1 MVYDVGDFDKTFM
14 KEITRRRFI
23 KSSVIG
29 ATMLAAG
36 KLDLAA
42 IAANSAGEKTFAADS
57 PPTESIKELLSSLK
71 VKGRVVTASETDY
84 LEAREDYNGRFSSH
98 PRAIVYCENELDV
111 SETIKWARQNRLR
124 VSIRSGGHSYEGF
137 SVVDDGIVI
146 DVSKLD
152 KIAVDSKKKTATV
165 GSGVTLLPLYQALWA
180 KGMVVPA
187 GSCSSVGIGG
197 STLGGGFGL
206 LARSMGLTCDNLI
219 GVKLVDANGKV
230 LQANDAEN
238 SDLLWA
244 CKGGGGGNF
253 GVVTEFT
260 FKTHAIQNVTIFRVK
275 WKYDDMAA
283 VIKAWQKW
291 APNADNRITC
301 VLTMTSKK
309 SNRVSC
315 VGVFLGSQSEVR
327 KQIAPLIQVPA
338 PISLTVN
345 TSSWMDAVMRFS
357 GLPKPKPIEAS
368 VKHSDTTGGAQVAS
382 QKTVRKLALAP
393 AAISARSTQPTASPD
408 TVHMHIHP
416 RFKNTSDY
424 VNKELSDEGIRT
436 IVSFLEHPPVDSSCL
451 QFDSYGGKITQIPVT
466 DTAFCHRADTKF
478 CMHYQISW
486 RNPSQDERN
495 MQWVNDF
502 KKAMKPHVS
511 GFTYVNY
518 CDREIEDF
526 PRSYYG
532 NNLERLIEIKKK
544 YDPSNFFSFA
554 QSIPMEPSPKP

>member
-1 MVYDVGDFDKTFM
+1 MVYDVGDLFDKTFM

-29 ATMLAAG
+29 ATMFAAG

-42 IAANSAGEKTFAADS
+42 IAEDTEKTVAADS
-57 PPTESIKELLSSLK
+57 SAESLKGLLSSLH
-71 VKGRVVTASETDY
+71 VKGRVVTASDSDY
-84 LEAREDYNGRFSSH
+84 LDAREDYNGRFSSH
-98 PRAIVYCENELDV
+98 PKAIIYCENELDV
-111 SETIKWARQNRLR
+111 SETIKWARHNRFR

-137 SVVDDGIVI
+137 SVIDDGIVI

-152 KIAVDSKKKTATV
+152 QIVIDTKNKTATV
-165 GSGVTLLPLYQALWA
+165 GSGVTLLPFYEALWA

-206 LARSMGLTCDNLI
+206 LSRHMGLTCDNLI
-219 GVKLVDANGKV
+219 GLKLVDANGK
-230 LQANDAEN
+230 LLKANETEN
-238 SDLLWA
+238 RDLLWA

-260 FKTHAIQNVTIFRVK
+260 FKTHAIENVTIFRVK
-275 WKYDDMAA
+275 WKYEDIAT
-283 VIKAWQKW
+283 VIKTWQKW
-291 APNADNRITC
+291 APCADDRLTC

-327 KQIAPLIQVPA
+327 KQIAPLLQTPE
-338 PISLTVN
+338 PISLSVN
-345 TSSWMDAVMRFS
+345 SSSWMDAVIRFS
-357 GLPKPKPIEAS
+357 GLPRASKKNES
-368 VKHSDTTGGAQVAS
+368 VKTTGTRNGAQKTG
-382 QKTVRKLALAP
+382 QKSAGKLASGP
-393 AAISARSTQPTASPD
+393 AAISARNTQPNTPHE

-424 VNKELSDEGIRT
+424 VNKDLTDEGIRT
-436 IVSFLEHPPVDSSCL
+436 IVSFLEHPPVDSSCI

-486 RNPSQDERN
+486 RNPSQDEHN

-511 GFTYVNY
+511 GFNYVNY
-518 CDREIEDF
+518 CDREIENF
-526 PRSYYG
+526 ARSYYG
-532 NNLERLIEIKKK
+532 NNLERLVEIKRK
-544 YDPSNFFSFA
+544 YDPDNFFSFA